1 MIDKTNQRVFSGIR
15 SSGELH
21 LGNYIGAIKSFIELQ
36 KDHNCVFMIV
46 DYHGITTPFDPKKI
60 KNTILNV
67 ALDYLAAGIDPNK
80 SILAVQS
87 NVPEHLELSWIFS
100 TITPVGLLQ
109 RIPTF
114 KEKIRQHPDYI
125 NLGLLSYPVLMA
137 ADILIY
143 KAGLVPVGEDQLPHI
158 EFTNETAKRFNNKF
172 GKTFPEVRAKLSEG
186 ARIMSLNDPAKKMS
200 KSLGPKTYIA
210 LNDSPE
216 VIKEKMKKAVTD
228 IGTTGKM
235 TPATKNLFLLL
246 KILGKSAHYQEFLV
260 EHKKGIIKY
269 SQLKEILAQDIA
281 DYFAPFRAKRQ
292 ELESAN
298 RRTEYIKE
306 VLADG
311 AERARKITRATMQ
324 EVKEKIGLVI

>member
-1 MIDKTNQRVFSGIR
+1 MNTKNEQVFSGIR
-15 SSGELH
+15 ASGELH

-36 KDHNCVFMIV
+36 ENHNCVFMIV

-87 NVPEHLELSWIFS
+87 NVPEHLELAWIFS

-114 KEKIRQHPDYI
+114 KEKIKQHPDYV

-143 KAGLVPVGEDQLPHI
+143 KAATVPVGEDQLPHI
-158 EFTNETAKRFNNKF
+158 EFTNIIGRKFNNQY
-172 GKTFPEVRAKLSEG
+172 GQTFPEVKAKLSEG
-186 ARIMSLNDPAKKMS
+186 AKIMSLNDPLKKMS

-216 VIKEKMKKAVTD
+216 VIKQKLKKAVTD
-228 IGTTGKM
+228 TGTTGKM
-235 TPATKNLFLLL
+235 TTAAENLFLLL
-246 KILGKSAHYQEFLV
+246 KILGKPEHYEEFLV
-260 EHKKGIIKY
+260 QHKKGVIKY
-269 SQLKEILAQDIA
+269 GQLKESLADDII
-281 DYFAPFRAKRQ
+281 DYFAPFRAKRK
-292 ELESAN
+292 ELEAKP
-298 RRTEYIKE
+298 EYIKE
-306 VLADG
+306 ILADG
-311 AERARKITRATMQ
+311 AERARKIARETMR
-324 EVKEKIGLVI
+324 EVKEKIGLNI